1 MKKMFASLLAAL
13 SLCVCLAPCAFAAS
27 AEPTAAVQEDKPTTL
42 DYVDEH
48 KGECN

>member
-1 MKKMFASLLAAL
+1 MKKLFAALLAAL
-13 SLCVCLAPCAFAAS
+13 SLCVCLAAS

-48 KGECN
+48 EGECN